1 MENYTQKFFESEHYQ
16 EKALFGNAASQLKK
30 LQKAISEANSDIAQI
45 EKVLQNGKNQTLKN
59 NLQQGADALAQMKQ
73 LNADFGKFLASQEVA
88 DMIATLDSNTGLLG
102 GQKDKTKASSNY
114 LKYQADDDLAAKMAA
129 RRARLAQQQESQKY
143 TELFGFGKKGPKGNK
158 EADQATVQKTAQEL
172 AEKSKAWK
180 AGLDNIKSQ
189 INATGNTGVEKVLR
203 KLGSTALLIGGLVS
217 LTSFIFPPAAAIG
230 AALMSGGSL
239 ANGAGSIRK
248 DVTANDKAGIAK
260 DVLSMAAGGAGIAGT
275 LGKAAAIGRAGK
287 YASSA
292 KGMLNSVNNAKKQ
305 AAAGNNGMALISLL
319 GGLGAAVGMGKLLQ
333 GDLGVTEIVD
343 ANVDGLVNEVGADTV
358 EQAVPVAPEAEIIPP
373 EEVPDVDPREFI
385 PNTHEAA
392 SDPANIG
399 KYLQRDDGTVV
410 EITDKDV
417 AWEKNFIAKLNNPQ
431 PNAVVE
437 PEKVQQVIT
446 QASKATNTS
455 AIDQMENNLWN
466 LEGKSLSNGNS
477 VLSMKHFV
485 DEGLYDEAET
495 SGATYTY
502 VSDNVAK
509 VDFPDGRKITLL
521 TGENPNAPVSTIGG
535 VPEGVDN
542 SILPPSDEQLAAAE
556 VPEQPAPEVAPTKPS
571 VADWYTNYTQ
581 KNTEMLLDNVG
592 NNVKG
597 FGKVITQ
604 SEWEDAMNNSP
615 DGGARGAIKALLGKN
630 VSGFAS
636 SSTNSEFN
644 TISSNGRPLVTIIPD
659 ERLQVETPEVAAPE
673 VAEVPSVNA
682 DNLGIT
688 PEGAQANVDAF
699 IAAETP
705 QVGILDNGVPPNAS
719 VSYGANFQLPE
730 GGPGINHIAVDGQDM
745 SAVTYPDGQTFV
757 PYYSGNDV
765 GYYQVTDA
773 GLQPVSDPDLLE
785 KLDASKLADQQ
796 AFKNAGWKS
805 INDGKNFYYQ
815 RGNELRLVEPG
826 PQGRYQYTKV

>member
-102 GQKDKTKASSNY
+102 GQKDKTKASSNF
-114 LKYQADDDLAAKMAA
+114 LKYQGKGADKAAQLAAA
-129 RRARLAQQQESQKY
+129 RARLAQQQESQRY

-158 EADQATVQKTAQEL
+158 EADQVTVQKTAQEL

-203 KLGSTALLIGGLVS
+203 KLGSTALLVGGLVS

-399 KYLQRDDGTVV
+399 KYLQRNDGTVV

-446 QASKATNTS
+446 QASKATNTP

-571 VADWYTNYTQ
+571 VADWYANYTQ
-581 KNTEMLLDNVG
+581 KNTEMLLNNVG

-604 SEWEDAMNNSP
+604 SEWENAVDNSP
-615 DGGARGAIKALLGKN
+615 DGTAYGAINTLLGKN
-630 VSGFAS
+630 ISGFAS
-636 SSTNSEFN
+636 SSTNSDF
-644 TISSNGRPLVTIIPD
+644 TTLSSNGRPLVTIIPD
-659 ERLQVETPEVAAPE
+659 ERLQAQVQNVAA
-673 VAEVPSVNA
+673 NA
-682 DNLGIT
+682 NNLGIT

-699 IAAETP
+699 TAAENTP
-705 QVGILDNGVPPNAS
+705 
-719 VSYGANFQLPE
+719 
-730 GGPGINHIAVDGQDM
+730 
-745 SAVTYPDGQTFV
+745 
-757 PYYSGNDV
+757 
-765 GYYQVTDA
+765 
-773 GLQPVSDPDLLE
+773 
-785 KLDASKLADQQ
+785 
-796 AFKNAGWKS
+796 
-805 INDGKNFYYQ
+805 
-815 RGNELRLVEPG
+815 
-826 PQGRYQYTKV
+826 KV